1 MPRKHTEEEINTQK
15 EFMYERTV
23 SLISQKPITTITIE
37 DILDAVWM
45 AKGSFYRYYKS
56 KEEFL
61 YEVIKKNER
70 LFFEKMVELM
80 RDSSLS
86 EETVIDG
93 ISTILMDKKSL
104 FLYLQPN
111 DTDYLLRKLPPEY
124 RRLEEEKSMNNYISF
139 CEAMRIKPSE
149 EFFGALTYLMLALQ
163 AIVTS
168 PGNLGDN
175 GKKRAVTIM
184 ARTIYKL
191 LSEEIE
197 KNGQ

>member
-23 SLISQKPITTITIE
+23 TLITQKPVTTITIE

-61 YEVIKKNER
+61 YEVIKKNEKF
-70 LFFEKMVELM
+70 FFERMVDLM
-80 RDSSLS
+80 RDSSMS
-86 EETVIDG
+86 QETVVEG

-111 DTDYLLRKLPPEY
+111 DTDYLLRKLPQEY
-124 RRLEEEKSMNNYISF
+124 RRLEEEKAMNNFISF

-168 PGNLGDN
+168 PGNLGES

-184 ARTIYKL
+184 ARSIYKL

>member
-23 SLISQKPITTITIE
+23 TLITQKPVTTITIE

-61 YEVIKKNER
+61 YEVIKKNEKF
-70 LFFEKMVELM
+70 FFERMVDLM
-80 RDSSLS
+80 RDSSMS
-86 EETVIDG
+86 QETVVEG

-111 DTDYLLRKLPPEY
+111 DTDYLLRKLPQEY
-124 RRLEEEKSMNNYISF
+124 RRLEEEKAMNNFISF

-168 PGNLGDN
+168 PGNFGES

-184 ARTIYKL
+184 ARSIYEL